1 MEKSR
6 PKPINWDDYFQKL
19 ITIQIQFETARMALK
34 GFGENPDT
42 LKGFAEKQLKEIRD
56 IVHEGAQQKGV
67 DPLGTWVHDEE
78 HVAKYLEAARED
90 ATRTLVD
97 AGGRLKQYEYILRV
111 TIFES
116 LMKDIHRAILEDQPT
131 LLREDRQVPLGKL
144 LAKGQ
149 DEVLREEI
157 EREVQMLDRKSV
169 EDKADYFFKRLGI
182 NWLGGTIVPFLDHA
196 VRVRNEM
203 LHENPDRMVN
213 EEDLF
218 FLNLAT
224 FSVPIAT
231 LAQAALLYPRS
242 FTPPMNIAEEDARK
256 FFLDAIRKSNS
267 PSPTTG
273 E

>member
-1 MEKSR
+1 M
-6 PKPINWDDYFQKL
+6 
-19 ITIQIQFETARMALK
+19 
-34 GFGENPDT
+34 
-42 LKGFAEKQLKEIRD
+42 
-56 IVHEGAQQKGV
+56 
-67 DPLGTWVHDEE
+67 
-78 HVAKYLEAARED
+78 
-90 ATRTLVD
+90 
-97 AGGRLKQYEYILRV
+97 

-169 EDKADYFFKRLGI
+169 EDKADYFFRRLGI
-182 NWLGGTIVPFLDHA
+182 NWFGGAIVPFLNHA
-196 VRVRNEM
+196 VKVRNEM
-203 LHENPDRMVN
+203 LHENPDRVVN
-213 EEDLF
+213 EKDLF

-242 FTPPMNIAEEDARK
+242 FTPPMNITEEDARK
-256 FFLDAIRKSNS
+256 FFLDANRKSGS

-273 E
+273 D